1 MENKLASSHKLIFE
15 KIVNR
20 THSHTAF
27 SKYVLNTMLN
37 SYTSIVMNVYCVHAE
52 PVVEHNYC

>member
-1 MENKLASSHKLIFE
+1 MKSKLASSHKLIFE

-27 SKYVLNTMLN
+27 SKYAINAT
-37 SYTSIVMNVYCVHAE
+37 IIIAMNVYSINAT
-52 PVVEHNYC
+52 PVV